1 MQTKQFVR
9 DATGL
14 VREFGA
20 VDTLLFASAM
30 VFALVFTIQQFA
42 WFYGSTLGASL
53 PLTLVVA
60 AIPFVFLM
68 LAYWAIGVVMPRTG
82 NDYLWVGR
90 IFRPSIGFAWA
101 ALYMFVVFF
110 VAYVGEVSPFATAFS
125 SAFTALGL
133 TSNSASLIDLGT
145 FLGSSWGTFML
156 AALFTLLFGV
166 FAIFG
171 NKLIKGFMYTTWIVA
186 IIGMILMWYILG
198 STSNATFA
206 SNWNQMIGSLNSSY
220 AYSALQSTA
229 INKAGFPG
237 NAVGFA
243 AIVTALPFA
252 FLFLFGGNYAN
263 AFAGEIKNVKRSIPV
278 ALFLSLIFG
287 VIYWSITSTL
297 TLNAINHDWITPV
310 GYAWLTNG
318 AGSAAYPL
326 PYAPTQ
332 TLFLAVA
339 AYPNNL
345 LISVMFFTYLVGSLG
360 ALFAYFW
367 IPSKYFFAWA
377 FDRVIPSK
385 FANVSSR
392 FNTPYVS
399 ILAIVV
405 LGVVLSY
412 LYLILGYFTYFTL
425 GTVLWGVSYIMPA
438 LALMAFPYVKK
449 DLFATAPGWVGKKV
463 AGIPLVTLVGLLTA
477 IGFGYVGF
485 VAYTNPLITAP
496 NVNSVLLALAVLVV
510 AFVVYF
516 ASRFYHKGKGM
527 DISMA
532 LKEIP
537 PE

>member
-1 MQTKQFVR
+1 LQTKQFVR

-53 PLTLVVA
+53 PLSLLVA

-82 NDYLWVGR
+82 NDYVWVGR

-110 VAYVGEVSPFATAFS
+110 VAYVGEVSPFAEAFS
-125 SAFTALGL
+125 SAFTALGI
-133 TSNSASLIDLGT
+133 TSNSASLINLGT
-145 FLGSSWGTFML
+145 FLGSSWGTFLL
-156 AALFTLLFGV
+156 AATFTIIFGI
-166 FAIFG
+166 FAVFG
-171 NKLIKGFMYTTWIVA
+171 NKLIKGFMYTTWIIA

-198 STSNATFA
+198 TTSNAAFVT
-206 SNWNQMIGSLNSSY
+206 NWNHMIGGLNSSY
-220 AYSALQSTA
+220 AYSALQNTA
-229 INKAGFPG
+229 ASKASFPG
-237 NAVGFA
+237 FAVGSA
-243 AIVTALPFA
+243 AVITALPFA

-263 AFAGEIKNVKRSIPV
+263 AFAGEIKNVKRSIPI

-287 VIYWSITSTL
+287 IIYWSITSTL
-297 TLNAINHDWITPV
+297 TLNAVNHDWITQV
-310 GYAWLTNG
+310 GYAWLNNG

-326 PYAPTQ
+326 PYPPTQ
-332 TLFLAVA
+332 TLLLAVA

-345 LISVMFFTYLVGSLG
+345 LIAVMFFTYLAGSLG

-367 IPSKYFFAWA
+367 IPSKYFFAWS
-377 FDRVIPSK
+377 FDRVIPSR

-399 ILAIVV
+399 VLAIVV

-412 LYLILGYFTYFTL
+412 LYLVLGYFTYFTL
-425 GTVLWGVSYIMPA
+425 GTVLWGVSYIIPG
-438 LALMAFPYVKK
+438 LALMVFPYVKK
-449 DLFATAPGWVGKKV
+449 DLFATAPGWVGKKA
-463 AGIPLVTLVGLLTA
+463 AGVPIVSLIGLITA

-485 VAYTNPLITAP
+485 VAYSNPLITVP
-496 NVNSVLLALAVLVV
+496 NLNSVYLALGVVVL
-510 AFVVYF
+510 AFAVYF
-516 ASRFYHKGKGM
+516 VSKYYHKSKGM

-532 LKEIP
+532 LAEIP